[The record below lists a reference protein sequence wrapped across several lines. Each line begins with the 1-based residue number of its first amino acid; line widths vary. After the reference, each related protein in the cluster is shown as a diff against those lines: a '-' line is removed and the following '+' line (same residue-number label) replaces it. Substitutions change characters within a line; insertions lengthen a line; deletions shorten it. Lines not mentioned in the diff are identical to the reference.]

1 MTLLKYTTEYFSHCC
16 VNITTIYLQNF
27 FIFPNSNSDPLNNN
41 SPFPTASRPWQLSMN
56 LTALGTS
63 HRRNQIIFIL
73 LCWSY
78 CYLVSSKFIH
88 VVACDR
94 ISFLFYWIYNL
105 HLFIHLSTD
114 GHLDCFQL
122 FVVVNSAV
130 TDTSVQ
136 IFSEPAF
143 NYVDFI
149 CKSRI
154 AGSL

>member
-41 SPFPTASRPWQLSMN
+41 SPFPTASRPWQLSVN

-78 CYLVSSKFIH
+78 CYCYLVSSKFIH

-94 ISFLFYWIYNL
+94 IASLCKVEWYSIECAYDIFLIQSSIVGYLGYF
-105 HLFIHLSTD
+105 HLLAI
-114 GHLDCFQL
+114 
-122 FVVVNSAV
+122 VNSFAGNM
-130 TDTSVQ
+130 DMQ
-136 IFSEPAF
+136 ISLWDLAFSSF
-143 NYVDFI
+143 
-149 CKSRI
+149 
-154 AGSL
+154 G